1 MVVNATIPRTSLIWV
16 LSVMVLLILPHLSRM
31 PIWLVL
37 LALVCLT
44 WRWLIY
50 KGRADYPGRAVRVG
64 ALLAVGS
71 ASLLQYGGEGLSI
84 EGMVMLLISGCL
96 LKLLE
101 MRYRRDINI
110 VNTLAFLLLMAG
122 FIYSQSIVSGLYNL
136 LIALLILSSMISL
149 NRAPD
154 FAEGRVAQLRNL
166 RMAGV
171 IMLQAFP
178 LMLVLFVTVP
188 RISPLWGVPQPS
200 NVSSTGVSDQMRPG
214 EISELARSTE
224 IAFRVEFVDEVP
236 SPEQLYWRGLAL
248 EQFDGTTWSRNTAM
262 IGPRR
267 DQQYLTDSSQNP
279 LKYSIIMEPSQQN
292 WLYAISVP
300 HVSLPGVFLDNQ
312 NTLYVSRP
320 VVQRLRYDVSSYTQV
335 PTDLLLGQRARALSL
350 QLPEETNPRARELAS
365 QMREQY
371 ADDRQLANAMLSR
384 FLSEE
389 YFYTLNPPL
398 LGVNGIDEFLF
409 DSRQGFCEH
418 YAGALAFMLRAAGI
432 PARVV
437 VGYQGAEANP
447 FDDYLMVYQ
456 YNAHAW
462 VEAWFEGE
470 GWQRLDPTAW
480 LAPERIEQG
489 AQMLLRQN
497 AQTLQ
502 NSAFANLLDRPLL
515 QAIRLRLDSL
525 EYAWSRRVISY
536 DEATQLEFLQQWVGA
551 ARMQWLPAIM
561 VMLVVLMLS
570 AVVFG
575 SVHKGRRRRDPIIEV
590 CLDFMNS
597 FAGTPL
603 ERLPG
608 EGAQTYFHRL
618 AAGSPLHREA
628 LEFCARE
635 INRLMYDAS
644 PDPKAA
650 WVKQELGQ
658 LSQHLKQ
665 LRRQLIPRHK
675 IVRAASGL

>member
-16 LSVMVLLILPHLSRM
+16 LLVMVLLILPHLSRM

-50 KGRADYPGRAVRVG
+50 QGRADYPGRAVRVG

-71 ASLLQYGGEGLSI
+71 ATLLQYGGEGLSI

-171 IMLQAFP
+171 IMLQAIP
-178 LMLVLFVTVP
+178 LMLILFVTVP

-200 NVSSTGVSDQMRPG
+200 NVSSTGVSDQMTPG

-267 DQQYLTDSSQNP
+267 DQEYLTDNNQNP
-279 LKYSIIMEPSQQN
+279 LEYSIIMEPSQQN

-300 HVSLPGVFLDNQ
+300 HVSQPGVFLDNE
-312 NTLYVSRP
+312 NTLNVSRP

-335 PTDLLLGQRARALSL
+335 PTDLLLGQRARARSL
-350 QLPEETNPRARELAS
+350 ELPGEANPRARELAL

-398 LGVNGIDEFLF
+398 LGVDGIDEFLF

-418 YAGALAFMLRAAGI
+418 YAGALAFMLRAAEI

-437 VGYQGAEANP
+437 VGYQGAEPNR

-480 LAPERIEQG
+480 VAPERIEQG

-502 NSAFANLLDRPLL
+502 DSAFANLLDRPML

-551 ARMQWLPAIM
+551 SRMQWLPAIM
-561 VMLVVLMLS
+561 VMLVVCVLLLI
-570 AVVFG
+570 AVGQV
-575 SVHKGRRRRDPIIEV
+575 VKGRRRRDPV
-590 CLDFMNS
+590 MDLCHDLMS
-597 FAGTPL
+597 TFAGTPL

-618 AAGSPLHREA
+618 ASVNPLYRDQ
-628 LEFCARE
+628 LEHCARQ
-635 INRLMYDAS
+635 INQLMYDPAS
-644 PDPKAA
+644 DLNASAA
-650 WVKQELGQ
+650 RHEFGM
-658 LSQHLKQ
+658 LSARLKIV
-665 LRRQLIPRHK
+665 RRQLIRK
-675 IVRAASGL
+675 NKTDRATSGL